1 MNPGLVLF
9 DPLTKLVDLFNSIVF
24 LSNKQLYIVV
34 QSLRVL
40 NEIVV
45 EELVVELLGVFDL

>member
-9 DPLTKLVDLFNSIVF
+9 DPLAKLVDLFNSIVF
-24 LSNKQLYIVV
+24 LSDKQLHIVV
-34 QSLRVL
+34 QSSRVL

-45 EELVVELLGVFDL
+45 EELVVELLGVLDL

>member
-9 DPLTKLVDLFNSIVF
+9 DPLAKLVDLFNSIVF
-24 LSNKQLYIVV
+24 LGDEQLYIVV

-45 EELVVELLGVFDL
+45 EELVVELLGVLDI

>member
-1 MNPGLVLF
+1 MNSSLILF
-9 DPLTKLVDLFNSIVF
+9 DPLVKLIDLFNSIIL

-34 QSLRVL
+34 QGFRVL

-45 EELVVELLGVFDL
+45 EELIVELLGVFDL

>member
-9 DPLTKLVDLFNSIVF
+9 DPLAKLVDLFNSIVF
-24 LSNKQLYIVV
+24 LSDKQLHIVV

-45 EELVVELLGVFDL
+45 EELVVELLGVLNL

>member
-1 MNPGLVLF
+1 MNPSLVLF
-9 DPLTKLVDLFNSIVF
+9 DPLAKLVDLFNSIVF
-24 LSNKQLYIVV
+24 LSDEQLYIVV

-45 EELVVELLGVFDL
+45 EELVVELLGVLDL